1 MGSVIAF
8 THVHFDKPT
17 SIFTLTLI
25 FVRKGAGHFTPFD
38 RLIRHEMAQLFEVF
52 LGLETGTLV
61 KRLNLGH
68 EHH

>member
-1 MGSVIAF
+1 
-8 THVHFDKPT
+8 
-17 SIFTLTLI
+17 
-25 FVRKGAGHFTPFD
+25 
-38 RLIRHEMAQLFEVF
+38 MAQLFEVF

>member
-8 THVHFDKPT
+8 THAHFDKPT